1 LKDTGKFSRIGYEL
15 NQQPESSE
23 FDRSSVEGG
32 GGSRHRAGSNMKVIN
47 DAIHGQFNLD
57 GVRAS
62 LLETPEM
69 NKLSHIKQL
78 GLAHLVF
85 PGAHHTRFEHSLGV
99 SHIGGMMADSIGLD
113 EHEKTLVEVAGML
126 HDVGHGPYSHT
137 LEHILHERG
146 GLDHMS
152 ITEGIILGE
161 YDVLREGEES
171 SVPNRRRIP
180 DILERNDID
189 PKDVAALIRGPDARG
204 TERTLLA
211 WTDGKEDLVADDRTL
226 ANLVHGPVDCDQ
238 LDYLLRDAHFTG
250 VKHGIVDHRRLIACL
265 SRHGGDLAV
274 EEGGL
279 SALEGMLV
287 ARGLMYSAV
296 YFHRVTR
303 ITEVMLSRAVERGAD
318 KLPDSMDLQRRVDA
332 EIWQALYDAGD
343 YPRDIMRRLKYRQMF
358 KVAASR
364 RQDELTAD
372 QIQRLI
378 EIANDSTKRREIE
391 DDLAHRAGL
400 KPGYVAVDVPS
411 VKLLLSE
418 PRMAQV
424 DIRIIGDD
432 GHTRWFRE
440 HTPIAEALRKR
451 QVSQAAVY
459 VMTLPGHEETVAK
472 LAEHH
477 LFS

>member
-1 LKDTGKFSRIGYEL
+1 
-15 NQQPESSE
+15 
-23 FDRSSVEGG
+23 
-32 GGSRHRAGSNMKVIN
+32 MKVIN
-47 DAIHGQFNLD
+47 DAIHGQFSLD
-57 GVRAS
+57 GVRAE
-62 LLETPEM
+62 LLATPEI

-99 SHIGGMMADSIGLD
+99 SHVGGMMSDSIGLD
-113 EHEKTLVEVAGML
+113 ESEKNLVQVAGML

-161 YDVLREGEES
+161 YDVLREGEGT
-171 SVPNRRRIP
+171 SVTERQRIP
-180 DILERNDID
+180 DILERHGIE
-189 PKDVAALIRGPDARG
+189 PEDVAALIRGPDARG
-204 TERTLLA
+204 SERTLLS
-211 WTDGKEDLVADDRTL
+211 WTDGKEDLVSEDRTL
-226 ANLVHGPVDCDQ
+226 GNLVHGPVDCDQ
-238 LDYLLRDAHFTG
+238 LDYLLRDSHFTG
-250 VKHGIVDHRRLIACL
+250 VKHGIVDHRRLISCL
-265 SRHGGDLAV
+265 RRHGGDVAV

-279 SALEGMLV
+279 AALEGMLV

-303 ITEVMLSRAVERGAD
+303 VTEVMLSRAVERSAD
-318 KLPDSMDLQRRVDA
+318 KLPDPTDMQRRVDA
-332 EIWQALYDAGD
+332 EIWQALYEAGD
-343 YPRDIMRRLKYRQMF
+343 YARDMMRRLKYRQML

-364 RQDELTAD
+364 RQDELSTT
-372 QIQRLI
+372 QIQQLV
-378 EIANDSTKRREIE
+378 EIAQNSEKRREVE

-400 KPGYVAVDVPS
+400 PPGYVAVDVPS

-418 PRMAQV
+418 PRMAAV

-432 GHTRWFRE
+432 SRTRWFRD

-459 VMTLPGHEETVAK
+459 VMTLPGHEKNVAR
-472 LAEHH
+472 LAERH
-477 LFS
+477 LFE

>member
-1 LKDTGKFSRIGYEL
+1 
-15 NQQPESSE
+15 
-23 FDRSSVEGG
+23 
-32 GGSRHRAGSNMKVIN
+32 MKVIN
-47 DAIHGQFNLD
+47 DSIHGQFSLD
-57 GVRAS
+57 GVRAE
-62 LLETPEM
+62 LLQTPEM

-99 SHIGGMMADSIGLD
+99 SHIGGMMADSIGLNS
-113 EHEKTLVEVAGML
+113 HEKTLVQVAGML

-161 YDVLREGEES
+161 YDVLRDGEDS
-171 SVPNRRRIP
+171 SIQGRKLIP
-180 DILERNDID
+180 EILEKNDID
-189 PKDVAALIRGPDARG
+189 PEDVAALIRGPDARG
-204 TERTLLA
+204 TERTLLS
-211 WTDGKEDLVADDRTL
+211 WVDGKEDLVSEDRTL
-226 ANLVHGPVDCDQ
+226 GNLVHGPVDCDQ
-238 LDYLLRDAHFTG
+238 LDYLLRDSHFTG
-250 VKHGIVDHRRLIACL
+250 VKHGIVDHRRLISCL
-265 SRHGGDLAV
+265 RRHGGDVAV

-279 SALEGMLV
+279 AALEGMLV

-303 ITEVMLSRAVERGAD
+303 VTEIMLSRAVERSAD
-318 KLPDSMDLQRRVDA
+318 NLPTPADMQRRVDA
-332 EIWQALYDAGD
+332 EIWQALYEAGD
-343 YPRDIMRRLKYRQMF
+343 YSRDIMRRLKYRQMF

-364 RQDELTAD
+364 RQEELTND
-372 QIQRLI
+372 QVSRLV
-378 EIANDSTKRREIE
+378 ELAQSSEKRREIE
-391 DDLAHRAGL
+391 DDIAHRAGL
-400 KPGYVAVDVPS
+400 PAGYVAVDVPS

-418 PRMAQV
+418 PRMASV

-432 GHTRWFRE
+432 GRTRWFRE

-459 VMTLPGHEETVAK
+459 VMTIPGYEKTVAK
-472 LAEHH
+472 LSDHH